1 MIEHFLHFFI
11 HTLFFAKKFFAKFIY
26 FLCREN
32 GDEGVDINLEQPK
45 RTTKHGEV
53 IENSVFSENFS
64 APTSDVTSGSN
75 RIGEAALFGEVFR
88 SRVFPLGSYEN
99 GKDESFGH
107 VDDSQG
113 DLQSTGLRAGDDLD
127 KAENALT
134 ESSSLVLSLLKT
146 DPLIWKPPEAANIED
161 DMDSVANNDD
171 DDYSDG
177 TKWGQS
183 TSLSDFDKVD
193 GNSYKEARQKAMVA
207 AMNGQFKILVSRF
220 LASEGV
226 TSMDEGHGL
235 GWLDVV
241 TSLSWEAAL
250 YIKPDAKEGRAMDP
264 GSYVKVKCVATGARN
279 QRYCFISSVSQEFIF
294 QFSLSQ
300 HS

>member
-1 MIEHFLHFFI
+1 MH
-11 HTLFFAKKFFAKFIY
+11 KFNY
-26 FLCREN
+26 FPCREN
-32 GDEGVDINLEQPK
+32 GDEAVYINLGQPK
-45 RTTKHGEV
+45 RTTNHGEV
-53 IENSVFSENFS
+53 IGSSVFSEISS
-64 APTSDVTSGSN
+64 APTSDVTTGLN
-75 RIGEAALFGEVFR
+75 RIGEAALLGETFR
-88 SRVFPLGSYEN
+88 SSTFPLESYEN
-99 GKDESFGH
+99 GKDERLGH

-127 KAENALT
+127 KAENAFT
-134 ESSSLVLSLLKT
+134 ESSSSVLSLLKT

-171 DDYSDG
+171 DDYSYG
-177 TKWGQS
+177 TKWEQS

-193 GNSYKEARQKAMVA
+193 GNSYKEARQKAMLA

-220 LASEGV
+220 LASEGLS
-226 TSMDEGHGL
+226 SMDEGHGL

-250 YIKPDAKEGRAMDP
+250 LIKPDAKEGRAMDP

-279 QRYCFISSVSQEFIF
+279 QR
-294 QFSLSQ
+294 
-300 HS
+300 

>member
-1 MIEHFLHFFI
+1 MAFSPFIYSDTFLCQY
-11 HTLFFAKKFFAKFIY
+11 LLLKFIY

-45 RTTKHGEV
+45 RITKHGEV
-53 IENSVFSENFS
+53 IGSSIFSENFS
-64 APTSDVTSGSN
+64 APTSDVTTGLN
-75 RIGEAALFGEVFR
+75 RIGEAALLGEVFR
-88 SRVFPLGSYEN
+88 SRTFPLESYEN
-99 GKDESFGH
+99 GKDRLSH

-113 DLQSTGLRAGDDLD
+113 DLQSAGVRAGDDLD
-127 KAENALT
+127 KAENAFT

-220 LASEGV
+220 LVSEGLA
-226 TSMDEGHGL
+226 SMDEDHGL

-250 YIKPDAKEGRAMDP
+250 FIKPDAKEGRAMDP

-279 QRYCFISSVSQEFIF
+279 QR
-294 QFSLSQ
+294 
-300 HS
+300 

>member
-1 MIEHFLHFFI
+1 MASSLFVYSDAFLCQY
-11 HTLFFAKKFFAKFIY
+11 LLLKFIF

-32 GDEGVDINLEQPK
+32 GDEGFDINLEQPE

-53 IENSVFSENFS
+53 IGSSIFLENFS
-64 APTSDVTSGSN
+64 SPTSNVTTGLN
-75 RIGEAALFGEVFR
+75 GIVEAALLGEAFR
-88 SRVFPLGSYEN
+88 SRTFPLESYEN
-99 GKDESFGH
+99 GKDERLGH
-107 VDDSQG
+107 VDDGQG
-113 DLQSTGLRAGDDLD
+113 DLQSTGVRAGD
-127 KAENALT
+127 KAENAFT
-134 ESSSLVLSLLKT
+134 ESSSLVMSLLKT

-193 GNSYKEARQKAMVA
+193 GNSYKETRQKAMVA

-220 LASEGV
+220 LASEGLA
-226 TSMDEGHGL
+226 SMDEGHGL

-250 YIKPDAKEGRAMDP
+250 FIKPDAKEGRAMDP

-279 QRYCFISSVSQEFIF
+279 QR
-294 QFSLSQ
+294 
-300 HS
+300 